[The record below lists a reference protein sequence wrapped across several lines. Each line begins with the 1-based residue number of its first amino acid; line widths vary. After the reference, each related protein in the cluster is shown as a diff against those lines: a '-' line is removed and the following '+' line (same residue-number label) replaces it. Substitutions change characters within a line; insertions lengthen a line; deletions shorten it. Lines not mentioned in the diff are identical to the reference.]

1 MKWLRFYYFTFLY
14 HYRNKPESWS
24 GDFRSV
30 LLVELSICWL
40 MLSLLLITDPD
51 LDAIASITKPLILM
65 ANIIILIVLHRI
77 LMSKGRSETIFKEF
91 KDSPINTTTNRSI
104 CWAIWAGSMIVFF
117 LAASLQQ
124 GL

>member
-14 HYRNKPESWS
+14 HYRNKPDSWV
-24 GDFRSV
+24 GDFRAL

-40 MLSLLLITDPD
+40 VLSLWLIADPGLNALGSGTKLLLLLI
-51 LDAIASITKPLILM
+51 
-65 ANIIILIVLHRI
+65 NVIILAILQIVLR
-77 LMSKGRSETIFKEF
+77 SKGKSKAIFKEF
-91 KDSPINTTTNRSI
+91 KDSAINTTTNRCI

-117 LAASLQQ
+117 LTAALKQ